1 MRDYC
6 IVTDSTC
13 DLPAS
18 IVTDL
23 GITVIPMEFQLDG
36 TTYLN
41 YPDGRD
47 YDFHAFYDA
56 LRAGKASTTSQV
68 NYQTF
73 LDTFTPILESGR
85 DILYL
90 AFSSGLSGT
99 YNGSVIAANDLM
111 EKYPGSK
118 VISVDTLAASVGEG
132 LLVYAAAKK
141 REEGLSLDE
150 LAQWVTDNRLH
161 LCHWFTVDDLN
172 HLKRGGRVSPAVA
185 IIGTALGIKPV
196 MHVDDE
202 GHLIPVSKVRGRRKS
217 LDALVEHMAETC
229 DKPESQ
235 TIFIGHGDSKEDA
248 EYVAKL
254 VRQKFKVKNIILNYI
269 GPVIGSHSGPGT
281 IALFFFGTHR

>member
-1 MRDYC
+1 M
-6 IVTDSTC
+6 
-13 DLPAS
+13 
-18 IVTDL
+18 
-23 GITVIPMEFQLDG
+23 
-36 TTYLN
+36 
-41 YPDGRD
+41 
-47 YDFHAFYDA
+47 
-56 LRAGKASTTSQV
+56 

-132 LLVYAAAKK
+132 LLVYTAAKK

-172 HLKRGGRVSPAVA
+172 HLKRGGRISPAVA

-281 IALFFFGTHR
+281 LALFFFGTHR

>member
-13 DLPAS
+13 DLPAN

-118 VISVDTLAASVGEG
+118 VISVDTLSASVGEG
-132 LLVYAAAKK
+132 LLVYTAAKK

-172 HLKRGGRVSPAVA
+172 HLKRGGRISPAVA

-281 IALFFFGTHR
+281 LALFFFGTHR

>member
-13 DLPAS
+13 DLPAN

-118 VISVDTLAASVGEG
+118 VISVDTLSASVGEG
-132 LLVYAAAKK
+132 LLVYTAAKK

-161 LCHWFTVDDLN
+161 LCHWFTVDDLVY
-172 HLKRGGRVSPAVA
+172 LKRGGRISAA
-185 IIGTALGIKPV
+185 TAFVGNTLGFKPV
-196 MHVDDE
+196 LHMDDA
-202 GHLIPVSKVRGRRKS
+202 GHLINMFKVRGRKAS
-217 LDALVEHMAETC
+217 LNAMADKYGELAL
-229 DKPESQ
+229 DKAGG
-235 TIFIGHGDSKEDA
+235 TVFISHGDCRADADTLAAILKERYGA
-248 EYVAKL
+248 S
-254 VRQKFKVKNIILNYI
+254 VKEIVVV
-269 GPVIGSHSGPGT
+269 GPVIGAHSGPGT
-281 IALFFFGTHR
+281 LALFFLGEHR

>member
-13 DLPAS
+13 DLPAN

-56 LRAGKASTTSQV
+56 LRAGKTSTTSQV

>member
-13 DLPAS
+13 DLPAN

-118 VISVDTLAASVGEG
+118 VISVDTLSASVGEG
-132 LLVYAAAKK
+132 LLVYTAAKK

-281 IALFFFGTHR
+281 LALFFFGTHR

>member
-6 IVTDSTC
+6 NVTDSTC
-13 DLPAS
+13 DLPAN

-118 VISVDTLAASVGEG
+118 VISVDTLSASVGEG
-132 LLVYAAAKK
+132 LLVYTAAKK

-172 HLKRGGRVSPAVA
+172 HLKRGGRISPAVA

-281 IALFFFGTHR
+281 LALFFFGTHR

>member
-13 DLPAS
+13 DLPAN

-281 IALFFFGTHR
+281 LALFFFGTHR

>member
-1 MRDYC
+1 MRDYR

-13 DLPAS
+13 DLPAN
-18 IVTDL
+18 VVEEL
-23 GITVIPMEFQLDG
+23 GLTVIPMEFQLDG
-36 TTYLN
+36 ATYHN
-41 YPDGRD
+41 YPDGRE
-47 YDFHAFYDA
+47 YDFHQFYEA
-56 LRAGKASTTSQV
+56 LRAGKTSTTSQV

-73 LDTFTPILESGR
+73 LDPFTPILEEGK

-90 AFSSGLSGT
+90 SFSSGLSGT
-99 YNGSVIAANDLM
+99 YNGSTIAAKDLM
-111 EKYPGSK
+111 EKYPDARI
-118 VISVDTLAASVGEG
+118 ISIDTLAASIGEG
-132 LLVYAAAKK
+132 LLVFAAAKK
-141 REEGLSLDE
+141 REEGLSLEE
-150 LAQWVTDNRLH
+150 LAKWVEANRLH

-217 LDALVEHMAETC
+217 LDALVDHMVQTC
-229 DKPESQ
+229 THPEGQ
-235 TIFIGHGDSKEDA
+235 TIFIGHGDSLEDA

-254 VRQKFKVKNIILNYI
+254 VRQKFKVKTVILNYI

-281 IALFFFGTHR
+281 IALFFFGTQR

>member
-13 DLPAS
+13 DLPAN

-132 LLVYAAAKK
+132 LLVYTAAKK

-172 HLKRGGRVSPAVA
+172 HLKRGGRISPAVA

-196 MHVDDE
+196 MHVDDV

-281 IALFFFGTHR
+281 LALFFFGTHR

>member
-13 DLPAS
+13 DLPAN

-141 REEGLSLDE
+141 REEGLSLYE

-281 IALFFFGTHR
+281 LALFFFGTHR